1 MGWERCHT
9 ETGFAPLKGV
19 RSPGGLPGW
28 HLGLIWGWYLNL
40 VIAEVGFSPRNM
52 ACYDDFAM
60 LWMRKNLERKI

>member
-1 MGWERCHT
+1 MRSYGLGTMPYRDWFCSAE
-9 ETGFAPLKGV
+9 GV
-19 RSPGGLPGW
+19 RPPGGLPGW
-28 HLGLIWGWYLNL
+28 HLGWYLNL